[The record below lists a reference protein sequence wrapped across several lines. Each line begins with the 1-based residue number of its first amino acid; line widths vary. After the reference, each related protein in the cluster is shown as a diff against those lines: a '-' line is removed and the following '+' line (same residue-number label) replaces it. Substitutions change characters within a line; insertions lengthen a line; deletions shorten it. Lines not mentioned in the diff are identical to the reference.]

1 LHLDTIWTRANTGGH
16 LRKCLSANQTLYW
29 DHQALE
35 ANVCRRGMRLRSLG
49 AGRPAG
55 EDAEGK
61 RKGKLRRCRG
71 WGGPLLGLVAPQSWK
86 TVRLGPSG

>member
-1 LHLDTIWTRANTGGH
+1 
-16 LRKCLSANQTLYW
+16 
-29 DHQALE
+29 
-35 ANVCRRGMRLRSLG
+35 MRLRSLG